1 VQILQAACRALLITV
16 LGSGAIATAA
26 TQPLKV
32 FISVDMEGITGVY
45 SEKEVS
51 RGQPDYEYFREIMT
65 RDTNAA
71 IEGAFA
77 AGATDVLVR
86 EGHGGM
92 NHLLIDMLDKRVRIV
107 RGPTHPQSMMVMMEG
122 FDSSFGA
129 VVLVGY
135 HARTNYPNSILPHT
149 MGKEVL
155 YFKVNGQPQSEAG
168 YNALIAGLYDVP
180 VVMLSGDKAACEEA
194 RQTIAANMEI
204 VAVKE
209 ALNGGVITLHPQ
221 AARKLIRE
229 ATERGVRNRANIR
242 PYKLAAPYAIT
253 MKVAEPRRLME
264 GASLNAAGEIE
275 FTSPDLFKALNAMVQ
290 MW

>member
-1 VQILQAACRALLITV
+1 MQMLQALRCALLSAT
-16 LGSGAIATAA
+16 LGASAVVAAA

-45 SEKEVS
+45 SDKEVS
-51 RGQPDYEYFREIMT
+51 RGQPDYDYFREIMT

-77 AGATDVLVR
+77 AGATEVLVR

-107 RGPTHPQSMMVMMEG
+107 RGPTHPQSMLVMMEG
-122 FDSSFGA
+122 FDSTFDA
-129 VVLVGY
+129 VVLIGY
-135 HARTNYPNSILPHT
+135 HASTNYPNSILPHT

-155 YFKVNGQPQSEAG
+155 YFKVNGQLQSEG
-168 YNALIAGLYDVP
+168 SYNALIAGRYDVP

-194 RQTIAANMEI
+194 RRTIAANMEV

-229 ATERGVRNRANIR
+229 ATERGVRNRASIR
-242 PYKLAAPYAIT
+242 PYKLTPPYAIT
-253 MKVAEPRRLME
+253 MKVDEPRKLME

-275 FTSPDLFKALNAMVQ
+275 FTSPDLYKALDAMVQ